1 MSTAV
6 RNVLSGTP
14 LLDGMIGHSR
24 EMLKLYR
31 MVSKL
36 ALRRHPVLIHGES
49 GSGKETLARSIHSNG
64 PAPDGPFVALDC
76 ASLSSGLLESELA
89 GASAGKG
96 DKGETVFLDDIA
108 DLPRE
113 LQAKL
118 ASALQK
124 NELRPVGTASLP
136 AIAIKVIA
144 ATSRDL
150 ESAVAK
156 GTFRRDLYFRLNV
169 IALRLPPLRERKE
182 DIPALVKHFLE
193 RISRIKGAQYS
204 VSPRAMDLLL
214 AWQWPGNVREL
225 EVCLHNAASSS
236 KQNLDAADLP
246 SEIRN
251 GGIGEISSDGVPIV
265 PLAEVEKQSI
275 LNALRQLNGDKIMTA
290 RMLGIGKTTL
300 YRKLKEYGISP
311 GVVMDTLRSRRP
323 VPNK

>member
-6 RNVLSGTP
+6 RNVLSGAP

-36 ALRRHPVLIHGES
+36 ALGRHPVLIHGER
-49 GSGKETLARSIHSNG
+49 GAGKETLARSIHANG
-64 PAPDGPFVALDC
+64 PSPDGPFITLDC
-76 ASLSSGLLESELA
+76 ASLNSDLLESELA
-89 GASAGKG
+89 GSSAGKG
-96 DKGETVFLDDIA
+96 DKGVTLFFNDIA
-108 DLPRE
+108 DLSRE

-118 ASALQK
+118 ASALQR
-124 NELRPVGTASLP
+124 NELRPSGTPSLP

-156 GTFRRDLYFRLNV
+156 GAFRRDLYFRLNV

-182 DIPALVKHFLE
+182 DIPALVGHFLE
-193 RISRIKGAQYS
+193 RISKLKGAQYS
-204 VSPRAMDLLL
+204 LSPRAMDVLL

-225 EVCLHNAASSS
+225 EICLHKAASSS
-236 KQNLDAADLP
+236 KQALDAADLP

-251 GGIGEISSDGVPIV
+251 GSNGEISSDGMPIV

-275 LNALRQLNGDKIMTA
+275 LNALRQLNGDKIKTA
-290 RMLGIGKTTL
+290 RLLGIGKTTL

-311 GVVMDTLRSRRP
+311 GVVMETAGSRRP
-323 VPNK
+323 APK